1 MGRSRVAGAP
11 TVAQVETA
19 GRRREGWLL
28 ASAGVSIL
36 GDRFGELALPV
47 VALEVTHS
55 AWDTAGVAA
64 AVGLPGLVA
73 ALVLA
78 RRIAAGRSRTV
89 AGAAHMLQ
97 ALAFAGLSLVVAGT
111 AASLAVLVVF
121 GLAVGVGAALNT
133 AAMPTVV
140 RHCLLDDR
148 RLQRF
153 NGLVE
158 VVDGTATL
166 AGPVLA
172 GVALGALGASPALGI
187 DGLSFALAG
196 LIVLGAL
203 RPQPH
208 EPGPEPPRPAAQR
221 AGGLGRLVGDPEQ
234 RLLLAVTAAM
244 NLQSGGIVLAV
255 VLLSRR
261 ALDTSTL
268 ATGAILAA
276 AGLGAI
282 VAGAL
287 IVPRVPIEHWQAAV
301 AASFGLCG
309 IGLAA
314 LAAAPNLAVA
324 AAANILVDAG
334 SVVCFALTGTR
345 RLQATP
351 PGLLPHLSAVSF
363 QVGSAASVA
372 GVLLVGALAAT
383 IGPRWGPA
391 GLAALTILAAAG
403 TTTARTDTRTHPT
416 PDPRP

>member
-1 MGRSRVAGAP
+1 MVAW
-11 TVAQVETA
+11 VETA
-19 GRRREGWLL
+19 GRRLEGWLV
-28 ASAGVSIL
+28 AAAGVSIL

-55 AWDTAGVAA
+55 TWDTAGVSA
-64 AVGLPGLVA
+64 AVGVPGLVA

-78 RRIAAGRSRTV
+78 RRIVAGRSRAV
-89 AGAAHMLQ
+89 AGAANGLQ
-97 ALAFAGLSLVVAGT
+97 ALAFAGLGVVVAGT
-111 AASLAVLVVF
+111 GASLAVLVVF
-121 GLAVGVGAALNT
+121 GLAAGVGAALGA

-140 RHCLLDDR
+140 RQCLDDR

-153 NGLVE
+153 TGLVE

-172 GVALGALGASPALGI
+172 GVALGALGAPPALGI

-196 LIVLGAL
+196 LVVLTAL
-203 RPQPH
+203 RHQPG
-208 EPGPEPPRPAAQR
+208 EPHLEPPPAPGR

-234 RLLLAVTAAM
+234 RLLLAVTVAM

-255 VLLSRR
+255 VRLSRR
-261 ALDTSTL
+261 TLGASPL

-276 AGLGAI
+276 AGIGAVI
-282 VAGAL
+282 SGAL

-309 IGLAA
+309 VGLAA
-314 LAAAPNLAVA
+314 LAAAPNVAVA
-324 AAANILVDAG
+324 AAANILVDAA
-334 SVVCFALTGTR
+334 SVVCFALAGTR

-351 PGLLPHLSAVSF
+351 PDLLPQFSAVSF

-403 TTTARTDTRTHPT
+403 TTTGRTAKRTSPT
-416 PDPRP
+416 SDPGP